1 MDFQTRPLLRGSD
14 PLVVIA
20 TPCYGGMVTQNYMIS
35 VLRLMEY
42 CATAS
47 FRATAALLGND
58 SLISRSRSTLLSVF
72 LDHGEATH
80 LLFIDADIAF
90 EPQQI
95 ARMMAFDRDFVAALY
110 PVKLLDWARLPP
122 NHEIDGG
129 NPAEPLMHY
138 VGTLCEAPDL
148 EIENGFATALY
159 AGGGF
164 QLIKRAALERMI
176 AAYPETKYN
185 SIHAGRFDTRNGNAA
200 SVAINAS
207 PNQYAL
213 FNCVIEPD
221 TGVYL
226 SEDYSFCWRWRQ
238 LGGQI
243 WVDLESKLLHVGD
256 YHFAGD
262 TTERFRDLAGLIPP
276 VPSCP
281 NPL

>member
-1 MDFQTRPLLRGSD
+1 MYNNN

-42 CATAS
+42 CPTS
-47 FRATAALLGND
+47 NFRATTALLGND
-58 SLISRSRSTLLSVF
+58 SLVSRSRSTLLSVF
-72 LDHGEATH
+72 LDHKEATH

-90 EPQQI
+90 EPEQI
-95 ARMMAFDRDFVAALY
+95 GRMMAFDRDFVAALY
-110 PVKLLDWARLPP
+110 PVKLLDWGMLPRNP
-122 NHEIDGG
+122 TVNGG

-138 VGTLCEAPDL
+138 VGTLCEAPYL
-148 EIENGFATALY
+148 KIENGFATARF

-176 AAYPETKYN
+176 AAYPETKY
-185 SIHAGRFDTRNGNAA
+185 STIHAGRLDADHGTVTRTAVDA
-200 SVAINAS
+200 SK
-207 PNQYAL
+207 NQYAL
-213 FNCVIEPD
+213 FNCVIEPE

-238 LGGQI
+238 IGGEI
-243 WVDLESKLLHVGD
+243 WVDLKSRLLHVGD

-262 TTERFRDLAGLIPP
+262 TTERFRSLMAGSLPDP
-276 VPSCP
+276 T
-281 NPL
+281 

>member
-14 PLVVIA
+14 PLVVVA

-58 SLISRSRSTLLSVF
+58 SSISRSRSTLLSVF

-122 NHEIDGG
+122 NHEINGG

-148 EIENGFATALY
+148 AIENGFATALY

-164 QLIKRAALERMI
+164 QLEDSGEAARLFRDDGAQDSGMMPPGS
-176 AAYPETKYN
+176 AA
-185 SIHAGRFDTRNGNAA
+185 HAGRWFCGTELMRRQSSYRGNRTFGCGGCCGDVGNA
-200 SVAINAS
+200 VALGRAPWRGVGAVQPLCS
-207 PNQYAL
+207 P
-213 FNCVIEPD
+213 
-221 TGVYL
+221 
-226 SEDYSFCWRWRQ
+226 
-238 LGGQI
+238 
-243 WVDLESKLLHVGD
+243 
-256 YHFAGD
+256 AG
-262 TTERFRDLAGLIPP
+262 
-276 VPSCP
+276 
-281 NPL
+281 